1 MPTVVSHVILVVF
14 TLGMLQQMA
23 DPTADEV
30 SGGAGVAPS
39 DEGAAAAAERF
50 FGLSSDIRGCAI
62 LGPDG
67 VIAATGERAPW
78 LEAGRALLAAAD
90 RASGTMAV
98 HAHVATEDGEAYA
111 VRASG
116 LEMVAV
122 TDRFTLASLVLA
134 DMRGVLRATVAAS
147 AEVA

>member
-1 MPTVVSHVILVVF
+1 MF
-14 TLGMLQQMA
+14 QQMA

-30 SGGAGVAPS
+30 SGGTVAAPS

-62 LGPDG
+62 LGPEG
-67 VIAATGERAPW
+67 VIAATSERAPW
-78 LEAGRALLAAAD
+78 LEAAGALLEAAD
-90 RASGTMAV
+90 RAAGRRAV

-116 LEMVAV
+116 LAMVAV

-134 DMRGVLRATVAAS
+134 DMRAVLRVAAGASVAS
-147 AEVA
+147 AEAA